1 MIKRTLY
8 FGNPSYLSLGKGQ
21 LSIRLPEVEKNDTL
35 PDFFKKDAIKTI
47 PIEDIGIVVLDHQQI
62 TITQALLAALLDNNV
77 ALIACD
83 NTHHPTGLMLPL
95 CGNTIQ
101 NERFR
106 AQLDATEPLKKQ
118 LWAQTISQKIK
129 NQAAMFESKN
139 IDNAYLVPLYRN
151 VKSGDTDNSE
161 ATAAAYYWKNLFG
174 VIEVAQKTTNTLGT
188 NLPGFQNLA
197 SLNHDNHDHFE
208 QKNQPKIKCITN
220 FKREREGMPPNNY
233 LNYGYALLRATMAR
247 SIVGA
252 GLLPTLGIFHHNR
265 YNAYCLADDL
275 MEPYRP
281 FVDKVVYSTIEK
293 QGLEEDIPKEIKA
306 TLLQIPAMD
315 VLMDG
320 EKSPLMVAT
329 QRTAVSLVKCFE
341 GGQRKLIYPDFI

>member
-8 FGNPSYLSLGKGQ
+8 FGNPSYLSLSNAQ
-21 LSIRLPEVEKNDTL
+21 LVLRLPEVEKNDTV
-35 PDFFKKDAIKTI
+35 PEHFKKEASASI
-47 PIEDIGIVVLDHQQI
+47 PVEDIGIVVLDHKQI
-62 TITQALLAALLDNNV
+62 TITQALIEAMLENNV
-77 ALIACD
+77 ALITCD
-83 NTHHPTGLMLPL
+83 STHHPTGLMLPL

-129 NQAAMFESKN
+129 NQAAMFGSRD
-139 IDNAYLVPLYRN
+139 IDNNYLIPLYRN
-151 VKSGDTDNSE
+151 VKSGDPDNCE
-161 ATAAAYYWKNLFG
+161 ATAAAYYWGNIFS
-174 VIEVAQKTTNTLGT
+174 
-188 NLPGFQNLA
+188 NLPSPSGEGLGVR
-197 SLNHDNHDHFE
+197 
-208 QKNQPKIKCITN
+208 
-220 FKREREGMPPNNY
+220 FKRFREGLPPNNY

-281 FVDKVVYSTIEK
+281 YVDKVVYSIIEEH
-293 QGLEEDIPKEIKA
+293 GINEDIPKEIKA
-306 TLLQIPAMD
+306 VLLKIPAMD
-315 VLMDG
+315 VLMEG
-320 EKSPLMVAT
+320 EKSPLMNAT
-329 QRTAVSLVKCFE
+329 QRTAVSLVKCFNGE
-341 GGQRKLIYPDFI
+341 QRRLVYPEFI